1 MNHLIIEF
9 TCKNVCLHPDNTP
22 GSTSASES
30 PQTMGDSG
38 GPDDVNIPL
47 VFLYYQEGAHL
58 LSALSAN
65 PELVVK
71 IARSPL
77 NPIEGESLI
86 AALEQKG
93 MNIEKGLK
101 QGDHL
106 IPRRKGI
113 AM

>member
-1 MNHLIIEF
+1 
-9 TCKNVCLHPDNTP
+9 
-22 GSTSASES
+22 
-30 PQTMGDSG
+30 MGDSG

-47 VFLYYQEGAHL
+47 VFLFYQEGAHL

-65 PELVVK
+65 PKLVV
-71 IARSPL
+71 RVMEGM
-77 NPIEGESLI
+77 EGESLI

-113 AM
+113 AT